1 MSVTKTWHLSWRP
14 ISGQQYS
21 NLVVSMGSGPAVV
34 AQLLLES
41 FADKISGLRRPV
53 EQRFSR
59 SGKCIPRFAI
69 QRPANGCRARSPDLD
84 RHPTAHHA
92 ARGAARCFQPARH
105 VERSRFYTQRFPRA
119 ARVEPDRRSRRHFS
133 RSEAG
138 LPCSGN
144 RPTNNAGAYPGPVND
159 SSCARARCSHS
170 TAIGPTDSADALGS
184 HLHDA

>member
-1 MSVTKTWHLSWRP
+1 MTKTWHLSWCLIACWR
-14 ISGQQYS
+14 YS
-21 NLVVSMGSGPAVV
+21 NLVVSMGSAPAVV

-69 QRPANGCRARSPDLD
+69 QHPANGCRAQSPDPD

-92 ARGAARCFQPARH
+92 AREAARCFQPAQQ
-105 VERSRFYTQRFPRA
+105 VERSRFYTQRFSRV
-119 ARVEPDRRSRRHFS
+119 ARVEPDRRSRRHLS
-133 RSEAG
+133 RFEAG
-138 LPCSGN
+138 LPYIGN

-159 SSCARARCSHS
+159 SSCARARCRQS
-170 TAIGPTDSADALGS
+170 TPIGRTDSADASGS
-184 HLHDA
+184 YPQDA